1 MNTELTTV
9 RVAIGGHTFSETT
22 SGHVLVHTAG
32 GTAAATIYPNSV
44 ARMLFDRVVELETPE
59 TGPVQMIQEPQPYL
73 DLLDDWEPGSLDH
86 ARRAAALHM
95 TRLYSLE
102 RNWAFVTLENKLR
115 HMAGAPEHAKRP
127 RFHVNQGG
135 KVVASLEVGP
145 LAKENALL
153 IAQRL
158 NENR

>member
-1 MNTELTTV
+1 MTEMTTV
-9 RVAIGGHTFSETT
+9 KVRLDEYDLCECSNGSVA
-22 SGHVLVHTAG
+22 VHG
-32 GTAAATIYPNSV
+32 PDGKQHATIGPDTI
-44 ARMLFDRVVELETPE
+44 ARRMFDRIVALETPE
-59 TGPVQMIQEPQPYL
+59 TGPVTMTQEPLPFI
-73 DLLDDWEPGSLDH
+73 DLLDDWEPGSLEH

-102 RNWAFVTLENKLR
+102 WNWAFVTLENKFR
-115 HMAGAPEHAKRP
+115 HMADAPANVKRP

-153 IAQRL
+153 IAHRL
-158 NENR
+158 NDKSL